1 MFTRIDSARARD
13 DRGVGVRLEG
23 AGLRYECE
31 DRVLTIPL
39 EYRPEDRHVVIYESS
54 VRAWDT
60 PASGEIIHSVQR
72 RDILRDVS
80 EALGAL
86 GVAHRILS

>member
-1 MFTRIDSARARD
+1 MFTRIDASRARD
-13 DRGVGVRLEG
+13 DRGVGVRLE
-23 AGLRYECE
+23 AGDLRYECE
-31 DRVLTIPL
+31 GRVLTIPL
-39 EYRPEDRHVVIYESS
+39 EYHPEERRVVIYESS

-60 PASGEIIHSVQR
+60 PGSGEIIHSVQR